1 MNKNNYIKT
10 EYNNPFMI
18 QRADP
23 YVYRHSDGSYYFTA
37 SLPEYDCIALR
48 KSDSLD
54 GLANA
59 EETIV
64 WRKHEEGIMS
74 IHVWAP
80 ELHYL
85 DDEWY
90 IYFAA
95 GDKDDIW
102 EIRPYILHCLGSDP
116 INDEW
121 EEIGLMKTGCPFAYQ
136 DFSLDMTI
144 FENKGV
150 YYCVWAEK
158 VSVGKKI
165 SNLYIARLKNPT
177 ELDSEPV
184 LLSAPDFAWE
194 RVDFWVNEGPAVFH
208 HDGKIY
214 LTYSASA
221 TGACYCM
228 GMLSISEEDEILN
241 PRAWTKER
249 YPVLETDAKKGM
261 YGPGHNS
268 FTTSEDG
275 NDIIMIYHARQ
286 YDEIIGDPLY
296 DPNRHAFRMKIKW
309 DKDGKPI
316 FDYKNNF

>member
-194 RVDFWVNEGPAVFH
+194 RVDFWVNEGP
-208 HDGKIY
+208 
-214 LTYSASA
+214 
-221 TGACYCM
+221 
-228 GMLSISEEDEILN
+228 
-241 PRAWTKER
+241 
-249 YPVLETDAKKGM
+249 
-261 YGPGHNS
+261 
-268 FTTSEDG
+268 
-275 NDIIMIYHARQ
+275 
-286 YDEIIGDPLY
+286 
-296 DPNRHAFRMKIKW
+296 
-309 DKDGKPI
+309 
-316 FDYKNNF
+316 